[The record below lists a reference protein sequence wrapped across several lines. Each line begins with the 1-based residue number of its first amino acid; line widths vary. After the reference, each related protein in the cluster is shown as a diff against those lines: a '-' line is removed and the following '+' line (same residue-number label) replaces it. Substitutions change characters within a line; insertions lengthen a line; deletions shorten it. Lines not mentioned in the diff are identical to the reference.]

1 MGGSVRIIGFA
12 LFGGLAGT
20 LAASACGF
28 IRIGEAAVVEIA
40 GYCFGMKAMS
50 TSACQ
55 AIDGAFYLFP
65 GMVFG
70 VVFGSL
76 LLLSRRLTAMAAAVY
91 AAAAT
96 VANAL
101 AVFVCVSLQHP
112 LDDLLPF
119 DNPILNLA
127 LSGAIAG
134 AIGGGLLAV
143 THARLDGAVRL
154 RLHIGVASGL
164 GLLAPLVIMSD
175 YLGLYAFYMIW
186 QGGYA
191 AAVAA
196 SRPDELNA
204 PRA

>member
-12 LFGGLAGT
+12 LFGGLAGA

-65 GMVFG
+65 GM
-70 VVFGSL
+70 
-76 LLLSRRLTAMAAAVY
+76 TAMAAAVY